1 MAAPLVRLETFV
13 PAARRRRPACA
24 ALAVVLGLALVACTG
39 GEPSAG
45 PGTPTPTVDPGPQ
58 PDDVVAT
65 AVIPEG
71 GVDLEV
77 RVHPLV
83 RTGEHVVLTLD
94 LVPLEDIDDTV
105 HVHGFGVTSFVAEGK
120 APVNVRLFDLAA
132 DVVHHVGA
140 GADGKPVVAPEK
152 WGRIRHAHGTR
163 LQMPF
168 AAPADDVQ
176 ALSLLVPGAPLFVDV
191 PIIDGELPPAA
202 HPDDVAAAADAA
214 ATATA
219 EASASP
225 SATPEE
231 VEPAEDLDLDA
242 VVRAPTFPLEST
254 SAELHGAVR
263 TIESTERVEV
273 TLGSDVLFA
282 FDSADLTPESA
293 QAVTLVAERLAERE
307 RGTVEV
313 VGHTDDQADDAYN
326 RDLSQRRAQA
336 VADALAAQ
344 VGASGHRMKVDG
356 RGEAEP
362 VADNTSEEG
371 RALNRR
377 VTVSLTSKVVTRTD
391 VTTVGELPEFGAH
404 VGTAGTPLRV
414 ETYNRTWEVDATARR
429 VHGHVV
435 VDVTVHAADDERGL
449 GSAPGFLRGFSSHRP
464 GKSAS
469 PHGITARGTV
479 LQGASRL
486 FPLDYRVGENE
497 SWPDGEWFTASDLDA
512 SSWIDGGQTRTFS
525 FVYPRL
531 DVDTVVF
538 QAGTGVA
545 FDTDFRLVDVPVA
558 PEVAATPTPSAAT
571 DDATP

>member
-1 MAAPLVRLETFV
+1 M
-13 PAARRRRPACA
+13 PAARRLRPVRA
-24 ALAVVLGLALVACTG
+24 ALAVALGLALVACTG
-39 GEPSAG
+39 GDPAPG

-71 GVDLEV
+71 GVDLEL

-83 RTGEHVVLTLD
+83 RAGEHVVLTLD
-94 LVPLEDIDDTV
+94 VVPLEELDEDVRIG
-105 HVHGFGVTSFVAEGK
+105 GFDVTSFVAEGK

-140 GADGKPVVAPEK
+140 DADGEPVVAPER
-152 WGRIRHAHGTR
+152 WHRIRAAHGTR

-168 AAPADDVQ
+168 AAPADDVA
-176 ALSLLVPGAPLFVDV
+176 ALSLLVPGAPLFAEV
-191 PIIDGELPPAA
+191 PIIEGEVPPAA

-214 ATATA
+214 ATAA
-219 EASASP
+219 ALASASP
-225 SATPEE
+225 SATPDVEE
-231 VEPAEDLDLDA
+231 VEPPEELDLDA
-242 VVRAPTFPLEST
+242 VVSAPTFPLEST

-293 QAVTLVAERLAERE
+293 QAVALVAQRLAERE
-307 RGTVEV
+307 KGTVEV

-326 RDLSQRRAQA
+326 RDLSRRRAQA

-344 VGASGHRMKVDG
+344 AGGAGHRMRVDG
-356 RGEAEP
+356 RGESEP
-362 VADNTSEEG
+362 VADNTSDEG

-391 VTTVGELPEFGAH
+391 VTTEGELPAFGAH
-404 VGTAGTPLRV
+404 VGAAGTPLRV
-414 ETYNRTWEVDATARR
+414 ETVARTWEVDATARR

-435 VDVTVHAADDERGL
+435 VDLTVHAADDKDGL
-449 GSAPGFLRGFSSHRP
+449 GWAVGFLRGFSSHRP
-464 GKSAS
+464 GGTVT

-497 SWPDGEWFTASDLDA
+497 LWPDGEWFTASDLDA

-545 FDTDFRLVDVPVA
+545 FDTDFRLVDIPVA
-558 PEVAATPTPSAAT
+558 PEVAAPRAPGASTSSAPP

>member
-1 MAAPLVRLETFV
+1 M
-13 PAARRRRPACA
+13 PAARRLRPVRA
-24 ALAVVLGLALVACTG
+24 ALAVALGLALVACTG
-39 GEPSAG
+39 GHPAPG

-71 GVDLEV
+71 GVDLEL

-83 RTGEHVVLTLD
+83 RAGEHVVLTLD
-94 LVPLEDIDDTV
+94 LVPLEEIDDNV
-105 HVHGFGVTSFVAEGK
+105 HIFGFDVTSFIAEGR
-120 APVNVRLFDLAA
+120 APVNVRLFDLAG

-140 GADGKPVVAPEK
+140 DAEGEPVVAPEH
-152 WGRIRHAHGTR
+152 WDRISTAHGTR

-168 AAPADDVQ
+168 AAPADDVEV
-176 ALSLLVPGAPLFVDV
+176 LSLLVPGAPLFAEV
-191 PIIDGELPPAA
+191 PIIEGEIPPAA

-214 ATATA
+214 ATAA
-219 EASASP
+219 ALASASP
-225 SATPEE
+225 SATPDVEE
-231 VEPAEDLDLDA
+231 VEPPEELDLDA
-242 VVRAPTFPLEST
+242 VVSAPTFPLEST

-263 TIESTERVEV
+263 TVESTERVEV

-307 RGTVEV
+307 SGTVEV

-326 RDLSQRRAQA
+326 RDLSRRRAQA

-344 VGASGHRMKVDG
+344 VSGSGHRMKVDG
-356 RGEAEP
+356 RGESEP
-362 VADNTSEEG
+362 VADNMSDEG

-391 VTTVGELPEFGAH
+391 VTTEGELPPFGAH

-414 ETYNRTWEVDATARR
+414 ETYARVWEVDATARR

-435 VDVTVHAADDERGL
+435 VDLTVHAADDEDGL
-449 GSAPGFLRGFSSHRP
+449 GWAVGFLRGFSSHRA
-464 GKSAS
+464 GDTVT
-469 PHGITARGTV
+469 PHDITARGTV

-486 FPLDYRVGENE
+486 FPLDYRVAENE
-497 SWPDGEWFTASDLDA
+497 TWPDGEWFTASDLDA
-512 SSWIDGGQTRTFS
+512 GHWIDGRQTRTYS

-538 QAGTGVA
+538 QAGTGVT
-545 FDTDFRLVDVPVA
+545 FDDDFRLVDIPVA
-558 PEVAATPTPSAAT
+558 REASAPRAPSAHTPSAT
-571 DDATP
+571 TQDATP